1 MFFSPLYLRNDKRL
15 NCEGARVMGYTEDQK
30 YGSLGLASCCD
41 SGPPPPPPPD
51 PGGAAPCW
59 AHHLGRNLSCTE

>member
-41 SGPPPPPPPD
+41 SGPPPPPGRSGALLGTS
-51 PGGAAPCW
+51 PGQELEL
-59 AHHLGRNLSCTE
+59 H

>member
-41 SGPPPPPPPD
+41 SGPPPTPPTREERRPA
-51 PGGAAPCW
+51 GHITW
-59 AHHLGRNLSCTE
+59 AGT

>member
-41 SGPPPPPPPD
+41 SGPPPPTREERRPA
-51 PGGAAPCW
+51 GHITW
-59 AHHLGRNLSCTE
+59 AGT

>member
-41 SGPPPPPPPD
+41 SGPPPPPPTREERRPA
-51 PGGAAPCW
+51 GHITW
-59 AHHLGRNLSCTE
+59 AGT